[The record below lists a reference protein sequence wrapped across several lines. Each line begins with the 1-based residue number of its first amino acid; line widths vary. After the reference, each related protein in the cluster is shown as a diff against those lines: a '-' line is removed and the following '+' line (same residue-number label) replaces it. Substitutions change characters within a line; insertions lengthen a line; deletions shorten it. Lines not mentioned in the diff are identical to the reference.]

1 MQYPHL
7 TEDQLN
13 VATRAYMMQIES
25 GFTKFG
31 FTGKIAAYDKSFYQK
46 AQQVSHINKWHSQ
59 IE

>member
-25 GFTKFG
+25 GFTGKF
-31 FTGKIAAYDKSFYQK
+31 AAYGKSFY
-46 AQQVSHINKWHSQ
+46 QQVSHINKWHSQ

>member
-25 GFTKFG
+25 G